1 MGLDAAEEYLQET
14 VAEEIREA
22 LHLSDAV
29 SAEGAVVALFED
41 VAERTLVSAG
51 EAVVDLATE
60 VEYQLGRL

>member
-1 MGLDAAEEYLQET
+1 M
-14 VAEEIREA
+14 
-22 LHLSDAV
+22 
-29 SAEGAVVALFED
+29 ALFED